1 MANEL
6 RSMASIYL
14 RRGNEILLLF
24 RQGSRVVNDLWIS
37 SAGGHF
43 EPFELDRPK
52 KCALRELEEE
62 LNITLEDISDLK
74 LKYITLRNV
83 NNEIRQNYYYF
94 AELRPEFNNKLSSN
108 EGLLK
113 WFDLSELPFRD
124 MPLTAKEVL
133 HHYVTHTNDNNLYG
147 GMVINKMTDFVRLY

>member
-1 MANEL
+1 
-6 RSMASIYL
+6 MASVYL
-14 RRGNEILLLF
+14 RRGNELLLLF

-52 KCALRELEEE
+52 ECALRELEEE
-62 LNITLEDISDLK
+62 LNITLEDISDFK
-74 LKYITLRNV
+74 LKYIALRNV

-94 AELRPEFNNKLSSN
+94 AELRSDFKNKLSSN

-113 WFDLSELPFRD
+113 WFDLSELPFQD
-124 MPLTAKEVL
+124 MPLTSQIVL
-133 HHYVTHTNDNNLYG
+133 QHYVTHLDDINLYSG
-147 GMVINKMTDFVRLY
+147 IVTNESSKLMKLN

>member
-1 MANEL
+1 MTNEL
-6 RSMASIYL
+6 RSMASVYL
-14 RRGNEILLLF
+14 RRGNELLLLF

-52 KCALRELEEE
+52 ECALRELEEE
-62 LNITLEDISDLK
+62 LNITLEDISDFK
-74 LKYITLRNV
+74 LKYIALRNV

-94 AELRPEFNNKLSSN
+94 AELRSDFKNKLSSN

-113 WFDLSELPFRD
+113 WFDLSELPFQD
-124 MPLTAKEVL
+124 MPLTCQIIL
-133 HHYVTHTNDNNLYG
+133 QHYVTHLDDINLYG
-147 GMVINKMTDFVRLY
+147 GIVTNETTDLIRLD

>member
-1 MANEL
+1 MTNEL
-6 RSMASIYL
+6 RSMTSVYL
-14 RRGNEILLLF
+14 RRGNELLLLF
-24 RQGSRVVNDLWIS
+24 RQGSRVVNNLWIS

-52 KCALRELEEE
+52 ECALRELEEE
-62 LNITLEDISDLK
+62 LNITLEDISDFK
-74 LKYITLRNV
+74 LKYIALRNV

-94 AELRPEFNNKLSSN
+94 AELRHEFNNKLSSN

-113 WFDLSELPFRD
+113 WFDLSELPFQD

-133 HHYVTHTNDNNLYG
+133 HHYVSHPNDNNLYG
-147 GMVINKMTDFVRLY
+147 GLVVNEKTEFVRLY

>member
-1 MANEL
+1 MTNEL
-6 RSMASIYL
+6 RSMASVYL
-14 RRGNEILLLF
+14 RRGNELLLLF

-52 KCALRELEEE
+52 ECALRELEEE
-62 LNITLEDISDLK
+62 LNITLEDISDFK
-74 LKYITLRNV
+74 LKYIALRNV

-94 AELRPEFNNKLSSN
+94 AELRSDFNNKLSSN

-113 WFDLSELPFRD
+113 WFDFSELPFQE
-124 MPLTAKEVL
+124 MPLTSQIVL
-133 HHYVTHTNDNNLYG
+133 RHYVSHLDDINIYAGIVTNESSKL
-147 GMVINKMTDFVRLY
+147 MKLH